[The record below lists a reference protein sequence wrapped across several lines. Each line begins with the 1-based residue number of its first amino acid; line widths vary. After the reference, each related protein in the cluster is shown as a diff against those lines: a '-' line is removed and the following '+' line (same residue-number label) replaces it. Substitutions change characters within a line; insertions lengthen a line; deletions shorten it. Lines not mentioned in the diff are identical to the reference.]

1 MIEKIKKETKTKKL
15 TLPEKALQTF
25 ASSRYLQPYSLFYLV
40 NKEYPSKIN
49 FINIDKVKL
58 MEKLLKTFEMSEKE
72 LIISK
77 TFDFESGSYKF
88 NSVIIPIKQ
97 DIFIYFNPGIE
108 DVPAVEI
115 LFSSNAPTSIITYLE
130 KEVKSCYTRNSPL
143 GKIFLLQ
150 MQEYG
155 GFDLSPFE
163 VKLSEI
169 DIHKHYNDD
178 FFDVN
183 AIVKKRLNC
192 ENDKGLVLLHGKPGT
207 GKTSYIRYLTSQINK
222 RMIFLSPE
230 LMHKISSPEFLG
242 ILSAYPNSVI
252 IIEDAENVI
261 EERKGGGGSAI
272 SNLLNLTD
280 GLLADCLKIQL
291 ICSFNTDVS
300 KIDKALLRKGRLI
313 ARYDFKDL
321 EMAKAQELSNQLG
334 FSNKIEKDT
343 PLSEL
348 FNQEEKTFQSEDGTS
363 IGFAIGNIKV
373 A

>member
-1 MIEKIKKETKTKKL
+1 MTEKIKKETKGKRL
-15 TLPEKALQTF
+15 TIPEKALQTF
-25 ASSRYLQPYSLFYLV
+25 SGARYIQPYSLFYLI
-40 NKEYPSKIN
+40 NKECPSKIN
-49 FINIDKVKL
+49 FTNIDKDIL
-58 MEKLLKTFEMSEKE
+58 LEKLFKTFEISEKE

-77 TFDFESGSYKF
+77 TFEFDTGKYRF
-88 NSVIIPIKQ
+88 NTVIIPIKE
-97 DIFIYFNPGIE
+97 DLFVYFNPGH
-108 DVPAVEI
+108 DSTPGVEI
-115 LFSSNAPTSIITYLE
+115 LFASTTPMSVVSYLE
-130 KEVKSCYTRNSPL
+130 TQIKSCYTRNSPL

-155 GFDLSPFE
+155 GFDLSPFD
-163 VKLSEI
+163 VKTSEI

-178 FFDVN
+178 FFEVN

-207 GKTSYIRYLTSQINK
+207 GKTSYIRYLTTQINK

-230 LMHKISSPEFLG
+230 LMHKISSPDFIG

-321 EMAKAQELSNQLG
+321 VASKAQELSNQLG
-334 FSNKIEKDT
+334 FNTKIEKDT

-348 FNQEEKTFQSEDGTS
+348 FNQEEKAFKSEDGTS
-363 IGFAIGNIKV
+363 IGFNLGNIKV